1 MYLHK
6 IPKQVMQLKKGI
18 QVPVDLKNKMTQTL
32 SELYLKI
39 EHTQEYS
46 ISLLFI
52 FENNNGSV
60 FKYPKNFIR
69 SGQPLIFDDNNYRFE
84 GPIKSIKIVSDINL
98 EITVN

>member
-6 IPKQVMQLKKGI
+6 ISKQTLQLKKGKEVLI
-18 QVPVDLKNKMTQTL
+18 DLKNKMTHSL

-39 EHTQEYS
+39 EHPAENS

-52 FENNNGSV
+52 FENKNGTT
-60 FKYPKNFIR
+60 FRYPKNYIV
-69 SGQPLIFDDNNYRFE
+69 SGKPLIFNDNNYRFE
-84 GPIKSIKIVSDINL
+84 GPIKSIKVVSEDDL

>member
-6 IPKQVMQLKKGI
+6 IPKQEITLKKGI
-18 QVPVDLKNKMTQTL
+18 EVSLDLKGKMTQTL

-39 EHTQEYS
+39 EHPLDHS
-46 ISLLFI
+46 ISLLFV
-52 FENNNGSV
+52 FENKNGSV
-60 FKYPKNFIR
+60 FRYPKNFIR
-69 SGQPLIFDDNNYRFE
+69 SGQPLTFDDNNYRFE

>member
-6 IPKQVMQLKKGI
+6 ISKQVIVLKKGI
-18 QVPVDLKNKMTQTL
+18 EVSLDLKGKMTQTL

-39 EHTQEYS
+39 EHPLDHS
-46 ISLLFI
+46 ISLLFL
-52 FENNNGSV
+52 FENKNGSL

-69 SGQPLIFDDNNYRFE
+69 SGQPLTFDDNNYRFE

>member
-6 IPKQVMQLKKGI
+6 ISKQALSLKKGI
-18 QVPVDLKNKMTQTL
+18 ETSLDLKGKMTHSL

-39 EHTQEYS
+39 EHPLEHS

-52 FENNNGSV
+52 FENTNGSV
-60 FKYPKNFIR
+60 YRYPKNFIV
-69 SGQPLIFDDNNYRFE
+69 SGQPLVFNDNNYRFE
-84 GPIKSIKIVSDINL
+84 GPIKNIRIISEINM